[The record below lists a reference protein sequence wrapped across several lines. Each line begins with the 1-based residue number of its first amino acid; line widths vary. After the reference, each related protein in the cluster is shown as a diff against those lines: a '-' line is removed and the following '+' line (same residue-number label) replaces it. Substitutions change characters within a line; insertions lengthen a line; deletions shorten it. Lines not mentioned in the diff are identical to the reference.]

1 MRTGE
6 RGADGS
12 RRRALACAAL
22 LASLAAG
29 CAGSTLVE
37 TPPAAALAA
46 PTQATEAP
54 PPRLLASTR
63 PAALAPL
70 DGLGGAELARRLGE
84 PDFRRREPPAEIWQ
98 YRGSTCVLDVFLYR
112 EGGEPRVVYAEA
124 RPRGGV
130 GGSAESCL
138 AALAERSRRRSTGL

>member
-1 MRTGE
+1 MRLGE

-12 RRRALACAAL
+12 RRRAFACAAL

-29 CAGSTLVE
+29 CAGPTLVE

-46 PTQATEAP
+46 PTQATE
-54 PPRLLASTR
+54 RLLASTR

-84 PDFRRREPPAEIWQ
+84 PDFLRREPPAEILQ
-98 YRGSTCVLDVFLYR
+98 YRGSTCVLDVFLYGD
-112 EGGEPRVVYAEA
+112 GGAPRVVYAEA
-124 RPRGGV
+124 RPRGVV

-138 AALAERSRRRSTGL
+138 AALAERSRLRSTGL